1 MAIQDNFERAD
12 AYLSGPFAELCSLAE
27 FAEIHGLDESAI
39 RHAIKSGKFRI
50 GTDCMKFGKQWVMSK
65 QAFRTFDGD
74 YSKFSVTC
82 VDCRKTIIEHNE
94 NRKILDVH

>member
-12 AYLSGPFAELCSLAE
+12 AYISGPFAELCSLSE

-82 VDCRKTIIEHNE
+82 VECRKTIIKHNE
-94 NRKILDVH
+94 GREILEVH

>member
-12 AYLSGPFAELCSLAE
+12 AYLSGPFAELCSLSE
-27 FAEIHGLDESAI
+27 FAEIHGLDDSAI

-50 GTDCMKFGKQWVMSK
+50 GVDCMKFGKQWVMSK

-74 YSKFSVTC
+74 YSKFSTTC
-82 VDCRKTIIEHNE
+82 ADCRKTIIKHNE
-94 NRKILDVH
+94 GREVLVVH